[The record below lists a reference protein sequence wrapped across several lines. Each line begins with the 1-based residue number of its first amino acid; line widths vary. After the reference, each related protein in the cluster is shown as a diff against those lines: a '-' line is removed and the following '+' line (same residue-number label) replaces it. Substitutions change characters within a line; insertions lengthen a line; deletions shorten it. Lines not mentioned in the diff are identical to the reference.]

1 MDERDRRNFLCNLPE
16 PGREELLQRLKQRYR
31 LLLRRYF
38 GRADAAEEALADYVS
53 RAFSAD
59 VPAQRLV
66 KIHLQVMDQLANQLK
81 MEGHSTTFLKDYRV
95 ALLDVMA
102 RLMETYRKAM
112 AVDQPGPQPTRS
124 PETS

>member
-38 GRADAAEEALADYVS
+38 GRSDAAEEALADHVS

-59 VPAQRLV
+59 APAQRLV
-66 KIHLQVMDQLANQLK
+66 KIHIQVMDQLANQLK
-81 MEGHSTTFLKDYRV
+81 MEGHSTTFLKGYR
-95 ALLDVMA
+95 
-102 RLMETYRKAM
+102 
-112 AVDQPGPQPTRS
+112 GPS
-124 PETS
+124 LTSWHA